1 MHLADYFSRR
11 VFRSPFVG
19 YTEVVSGWSAF
30 GAFLFGPVF
39 YWRKRAPIE
48 ALLSLVATVP
58 LIGFS
63 DQAELLGFLD
73 AVDLSS
79 MIWTAFALAA
89 PVLLPACYRRKG
101 WDETIGQRSMVSVT
115 DPFARSLARLED

>member
-1 MHLADYFSRR
+1 MLLAEYFSRR
-11 VFRSPFVG
+11 MFRSPFVG
-19 YTEVVSGWSAF
+19 YTEVVSGWSALW
-30 GAFLFGPVF
+30 AFLFGPVY

-63 DQAELLGFLD
+63 DQSDILGFLD

-79 MIWTAFALAA
+79 IIWMAFALAA

-101 WDETIGQRSMVSVT
+101 WNETTGQRSRDPVT